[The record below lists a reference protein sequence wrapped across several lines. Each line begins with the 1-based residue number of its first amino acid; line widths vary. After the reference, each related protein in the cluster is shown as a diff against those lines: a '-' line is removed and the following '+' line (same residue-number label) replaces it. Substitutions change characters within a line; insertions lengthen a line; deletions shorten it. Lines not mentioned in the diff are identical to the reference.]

1 MTPPSH
7 LLLRIPASC
16 RLFRDDKAAQ
26 IVEFALS
33 LPLLMV
39 FVVGIF
45 DFSGA
50 LSLKQKLTNAA
61 RDGARVAAADPASD
75 LTAAVPAS
83 VSDAFQAVDLDLVS
97 ANVNDCG
104 LGKFPPTGSA
114 GLTWTAT
121 STGFGCPGSGI
132 TLTINRGCTTLQT
145 TGSTPI
151 YLVNTCVTITYAYS
165 WKFNALSGLVG
176 TSFTGPS
183 TITTTAVAFNEN

>member
-1 MTPPSH
+1 MMPACH
-7 LLLRIPASC
+7 LPLRVRELD

-33 LPLLMV
+33 LPLLML
-39 FVVGIF
+39 FVIGIF

-50 LSLKQKLTNAA
+50 LSLKQKLTYAA
-61 RDGARVAAADPASD
+61 RDGARVAAADPATD

-104 LGKFPPTGSA
+104 LGKFPPTGST
-114 GLTWTAT
+114 GLTWTA
-121 STGFGCPGSGI
+121 SHTGFGCPGSGV
-132 TLTINRGCTTLQT
+132 TLTINRGCTTPQATGKT
-145 TGSTPI
+145 TM
-151 YLVNTCVTITYAYS
+151 YLVNTCVTLVYAYN
-165 WKFNALSGLVG
+165 WRFNAISGLLGG
-176 TSFTGPS
+176 TFAGPS

>member
-1 MTPPSH
+1 MTRPPH
-7 LLLRIPASC
+7 LLLRVLELGEI
-16 RLFRDDKAAQ
+16 LRDDRAAQ

-75 LTAAVPAS
+75 LSAAVPAS
-83 VSDAFQAVDLDLVS
+83 VSDAFQAVDLGLAS

-104 LGKFPPTGSA
+104 LGKFPPTGSTA
-114 GLTWTAT
+114 LTWTAT
-121 STGFGCPGSGI
+121 ATGFGCPSSGI
-132 TLTINRGCTTLQT
+132 TLIINRGCVTPQT
-145 TGSTPI
+145 TGSTTI

-176 TSFTGPS
+176 KSFTGPT

>member
-1 MTPPSH
+1 MMRPSP
-7 LLLRIPASC
+7 LRVRVCESC
-16 RLFRDDKAAQ
+16 RPLRDDKAAQ

-50 LSLKQKLTNAA
+50 LSLKQKLTDAA

-83 VSDAFQAVDLDLVS
+83 VSDAFQAVDLDLVA

-104 LGKFPPTGSA
+104 LGKFPPTGSS
-114 GLTWTAT
+114 GLTWTA
-121 STGFGCPGSGI
+121 SHTGFGCPASGI
-132 TLTINRGCTTLQT
+132 TLSINRGCITPQTLGKTTT
-145 TGSTPI
+145 
-151 YLVNTCVTITYAYS
+151 YVVNTCVTITYAYS

>member
-1 MTPPSH
+1 MRRPLH
-7 LLLRIPASC
+7 FLLRLAKAYGI
-16 RLFRDDKAAQ
+16 FGDDQAAQ

-33 LPLLMV
+33 LPLLML

-75 LTAAVPAS
+75 LSATVPAS

-97 ANVNDCG
+97 AKVNDCG
-104 LGKFPPTGSA
+104 LGKSTPALSA
-114 GLTWTAT
+114 GLTWTAS
-121 STGFGCPGSGI
+121 STGSGCPGSGI
-132 TLTINRGCTTLQT
+132 TLTINRGCITPQT
-145 TGSTPI
+145 TGTTTI
-151 YLVNTCVTITYAYS
+151 YLVNTCVTIVYAYN
-165 WKFNALSGLVG
+165 WKFTGVEGLLGG
-176 TSFTGPS
+176 TFTPPS